1 MDILSGLN
9 EEQRRAVTTTEGPVL
24 ILAGAGSGKTKALTS
39 RIAYLVCEKNVGPA
53 HILAVTFTNKAAGE
67 MKSRVK
73 DLLSRATAAAKSEA
87 EEASAASPT
96 ARRPSR
102 DLPSV
107 GTFHS
112 ICVRILRADGP
123 KLGLASGFTIYDSQD
138 SLVAVKT
145 VMDRLQISQ
154 KQFNPSY
161 VRYEISGAKNEMVD
175 AAKYG
180 ELATDFTRQTIASI
194 YREYTNLLKRNDALD
209 FDDLLTEVVRLFRLH
224 PDTLAKYQRLW
235 RYVMVDEYQDT
246 NRVQYLLTKM
256 LSEEHGNLCVV
267 GDPDQGIY
275 SWRGA
280 DIRNILQ
287 FEEDYP
293 AAVVIKLERN
303 YRSTQTILDGAQAV
317 ISQNVQRKDKR
328 LWTDVGAGDPITV
341 FEARNERDEADQVVR
356 EIRAHVAGAGAAESA
371 SDATAGLASL
381 ADTAAPSGP
390 SYRDVVVLYRTNA
403 QSRIVEE
410 RLLQASIPYKI
421 VGGVRFYERKEIKDM
436 LAYLSIV
443 HNPNDTLAFR
453 RILNV
458 PTRGIGDKA
467 IQAIVEA
474 ADERGLSLA
483 ETIGQAEDIT
493 ALAPASRKAV
503 MRFAETYRGWCDAAQ
518 NVTVDAL
525 LEQVLKQTGYADW
538 IEDGTVEA
546 AARIENLAELRTG
559 AKRYD
564 HLKGGEAL
572 SVFLGDV
579 ALITD
584 VDAYDE
590 DADAV
595 TLMTLHAAKGLEF
608 PLVLIL
614 GLEENI
620 FPHSR
625 SLLEAA
631 EMEEERRLAYVGM
644 TRAMRRLVLMY
655 ATSRVLYGNIQ
666 ANLPSRFLGDI
677 PEHLVE
683 AAGGGSSGWRTTAD
697 PGRINPV
704 TGRWSQPPSA
714 RDDADW
720 PTDEISQ
727 EPTYLESGDAVE
739 HPKFGKGTVTEISDV
754 VLTVEFENAGTKKLS
769 ATFAS
774 LLKKT

>member
-1 MDILSGLN
+1 MDLLSSLN
-9 EEQRRAVTTTEGPVL
+9 DEQRRAVTTTDGPVL

-39 RIAYLVCEKNVGPA
+39 RIAYLVREKGIGPA

-67 MKSRVK
+67 MKSRVQT
-73 DLLSRATAAAKSEA
+73 LLRQTEQPAYAAGKATTA
-87 EEASAASPT
+87 EPGQT
-96 ARRPSR
+96 AGGRSSR
-102 DLPSV
+102 DFPSV

-123 KLGLASGFTIYDSQD
+123 KLGLASGFTIYDAQD

-154 KQFNPSY
+154 KPPFNPTY
-161 VRYEISGAKNEMVD
+161 VRYEISGAKNELVD
-175 AAKYG
+175 AAKYA
-180 ELATDFTRQTIASI
+180 ELAGGHTRQTVAAI
-194 YREYTNLLKRNDALD
+194 YRGYAALLKRNDALD
-209 FDDLLTEVVRLFRLH
+209 FDDLLTEVVRLFRLQ
-224 PDTLAKYQRLW
+224 PDVLAKYQRLW

-246 NRVQYLLTKM
+246 NRVQYVLTKM
-256 LSEEHGNLCVV
+256 LAAEHGNLCVV

-317 ISQNVQRKDKR
+317 ISRNVQRKDKR
-328 LWTDVGAGDPITV
+328 LWTDAGAGALISV
-341 FEARNERDEADQVVR
+341 FEARNERDEADQAVR
-356 EIRAHVAGAGAAESA
+356 EIRAHVGSGGTAER
-371 SDATAGLASL
+371 GY
-381 ADTAAPSGP
+381 
-390 SYRDVVVLYRTNA
+390 YRDVVVLYRTNA

-410 RLLQASIPYKI
+410 RLIQAGLPYKI

-436 LAYLSIV
+436 LAYLSII

-467 IQAIVEA
+467 VQAVVEA

-483 ETIGQAEDIT
+483 HTIAQAEDIA

-503 MRFAETYRGWCDAAQ
+503 LRFAETYQRLCASAQ
-518 NVTVDAL
+518 NVTVDSL
-525 LEQVLKQTGYADW
+525 LEQIITQTGYAEW
-538 IEDGTVEA
+538 IDDGTVES
-546 AARIENLAELRTG
+546 AARLENLAELRTG

-584 VDAYDE
+584 VDSYDA

-631 EMEEERRLAYVGM
+631 EIEEERRLAYVGM

-683 AAGGGSSGWRTTAD
+683 PAGGGSSGWRSGGGGAAGGTGISSGATGLA
-697 PGRINPV
+697 
-704 TGRWSQPPSA
+704 GRWGQTAGASA
-714 RDDADW
+714 EGADDW
-720 PTDEISQ
+720 PNEDANQ
-727 EPTYLESGDAVE
+727 EPVYLEAGDAVD
-739 HPKFGKGTVTEISDV
+739 HPKFGRGTVAEVSDA
-754 VLTVEFENAGTKKLS
+754 VLTVEFEQEGVKKLS

-774 LLKKT
+774 LLKKA